1 MSLSSLPSELV
12 SLIAE
17 SLPRA
22 DQARLSL
29 ASNQVRSSVQPV
41 LYRNVQFDVDTFHDA
56 ELELFEDGCRR
67 LGQAVESLADDPARC
82 RFIRRFA
89 SKDHQAWLDRED
101 LAQCVV
107 RILLQATRVEQV
119 DFLQTDDEW
128 VTQLDWSPYYYIAP
142 VWRVLP
148 RLPSLRRLTNEVGPV
163 DVLHLESLE
172 NLVELDMRTHIIDE
186 RAEGTLP
193 ASLEVLHLADV
204 RNMTNGWFRPSLFS
218 HLRSLSL
225 FNIDD
230 NAVEVIWNAVVA
242 YAATSRPST
251 LKRLRLDL
259 HALDDHVEDPMDWL
273 DDSDTMEAE
282 RTLLLRSL
290 RSFEPLAA
298 SVTHLEILSTP
309 EQDWRSDT
317 TCLTAVVLDAIS
329 SSFVH
334 LERLELFFGGTC
346 HALCQFLPTHP
357 HLMGVILR
365 ALGKCQTLRHLETN
379 MLFQNAASL
388 RTYES
393 SNERYTAAIDSALA
407 PTAQVLLRT
416 VPSLQSVILS
426 QDPTQEPALVWARGE
441 TGEGR
446 ESSLE
451 ELGIVVA

>member
-119 DFLQTDDEW
+119 DFVRHCLLCVSGPQLSAHQLAPRPFKQLQTDDEW
-128 VTQLDWSPYYYIAP
+128 VTQLDWSPYYYIEP

-230 NAVEVIWNAVVA
+230 NAVEVIWNAVVVRSSA
-242 YAATSRPST
+242 LRPVSTGLTARHAPRRTPRRLVRRPSNASGSTST
-251 LKRLRLDL
+251 L
-259 HALDDHVEDPMDWL
+259 WT
-273 DDSDTMEAE
+273 TMS
-282 RTLLLRSL
+282 RIPWTG
-290 RSFEPLAA
+290 
-298 SVTHLEILSTP
+298 ST
-309 EQDWRSDT
+309 
-317 TCLTAVVLDAIS
+317 TATQWKPS
-329 SSFVH
+329 
-334 LERLELFFGGTC
+334 
-346 HALCQFLPTHP
+346 
-357 HLMGVILR
+357 
-365 ALGKCQTLRHLETN
+365 
-379 MLFQNAASL
+379 
-388 RTYES
+388 
-393 SNERYTAAIDSALA
+393 
-407 PTAQVLLRT
+407 
-416 VPSLQSVILS
+416 VPSSCGPCGPS
-426 QDPTQEPALVWARGE
+426 NRSPRPSRTSKSSRRPSRTGGPTPPA
-441 TGEGR
+441 
-446 ESSLE
+446 
-451 ELGIVVA
+451 